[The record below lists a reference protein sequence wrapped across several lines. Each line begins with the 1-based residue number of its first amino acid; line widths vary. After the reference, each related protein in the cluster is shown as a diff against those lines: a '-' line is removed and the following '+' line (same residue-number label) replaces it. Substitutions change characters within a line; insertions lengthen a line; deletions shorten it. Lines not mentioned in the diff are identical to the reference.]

1 MLLFFIFERNFVIQA
16 VLMTNDKTRH
26 MHIKMANSNVRI
38 LQFVI
43 ITGCTIIAG
52 VFFAMWSM
60 RSTDSEMRK
69 DLIQE
74 AQIVGNAIDWR
85 FIQKLTATEDDLNAP
100 AYIRLKEQ
108 LSLVRSANPL
118 CRFIYLMGHHE
129 DGSVYFFLDSES
141 AESDDNS
148 PPGEIYTDATEI
160 LKNVFISGKPA
171 TEGPVPDEWGIWVS
185 AIVPLIE
192 PQTNEILAILGMD
205 IDAHEWRAEIFKS
218 LTVPISVTLIILFT
232 ETIFFVFRIRNYRE
246 NKRLAASR
254 ELLSQSEARY
264 RQLFEHAPAGI
275 YEVDYVNN
283 HFSSVNDVMSNYVG
297 YTKEELLQ
305 LSPSKILAQDSQ
317 KEYFEKLEKL
327 KNGEVV
333 PLIAEYKAITKYGD
347 EFWILVNTQYL
358 FEGNQLIGS
367 TGVIHDI
374 TDRKLT
380 EQALIKA
387 NELAEKSNKLKDAF
401 ITNISHEIRTPL
413 NSILGFS
420 DLLPDMIS
428 EENQEPA
435 SHIFEIINI
444 SGKRLMRTVDMIMN
458 FSRLQVGEFPVQYTD
473 VNLAQVLETLTKE
486 FKILAQEKS
495 LNLIFENHCGD
506 AILNLDEYCITQA
519 VYDLVDNA
527 IKFTPEGYVKVSL
540 NRKDNSVV
548 IDIED
553 TGIGI
558 SEEYLSHLFEP
569 FSQEESGLS
578 RTFEGV
584 GLGLSI
590 VKKLLDLIHAEIT
603 VESTKGQG
611 TTFHISLNTTS
622 NSIA

>member
-1 MLLFFIFERNFVIQA
+1 MLLFFIFEINFVILA
-16 VLMTNDKTRH
+16 VLMTNDNTHH
-26 MHIKMANSNVRI
+26 MHKKKANSNVRV

-43 ITGCTIIAG
+43 IIACTIIAG
-52 VFFAMWSM
+52 VIFALWSM

-85 FIQKLTATEDDLNAP
+85 YIQNLTATEDDLNAP
-100 AYIRLKEQ
+100 AYLRLKEQ

-118 CRFIYLMGHHE
+118 CRFIYLMGQHE
-129 DGSVYFFLDSES
+129 DGSVYFFLDSEP
-141 AESDDNS
+141 AESEDNS
-148 PPGEIYTDATEI
+148 PPGEIYTDASEI

-218 LTVPISVTLIILFT
+218 LTVPISVTLIILFI

-283 HFSSVNDVMSNYVG
+283 HFSSVNDVMCNYVG

-305 LSPSKILAQDSQ
+305 LSPSRILAKESQ

-428 EENQEPA
+428 EENQESA
-435 SHIFEIINI
+435 SHIFEIINM

-495 LNLIFENHCGD
+495 LNLIFENHCGE
-506 AILNLDEYCITQA
+506 AILNLDEYCIMQA

-527 IKFTPEGYVKVSL
+527 IKFTPEGYVKISL
-540 NRKDNSVV
+540 YRKDDSVV

-569 FSQEESGLS
+569 FSQEDSGLS

-590 VKKLLDLIHAEIT
+590 VKKLLDLIHAGIT
-603 VESTKGQG
+603 VESTKGHG

>member
-1 MLLFFIFERNFVIQA
+1 
-16 VLMTNDKTRH
+16 MTNDEIQP
-26 MHIKMANSNVRI
+26 MHVKIANRNVRV

-52 VFFAMWSM
+52 VFFAIWSM
-60 RSTDSEMRK
+60 RSTETEMRK

-100 AYIRLKEQ
+100 PYIRLKEQ

-118 CRFIYLMGHHE
+118 CRFIYLMGQHE
-129 DGSVYFFLDSES
+129 DGTVYFFLDSEP
-141 AESDDNS
+141 AESEDNS
-148 PPGEIYTDATEI
+148 PPGEIYPDATET

-171 TEGPVPDEWGIWVS
+171 TEGPVPDEWGIWIS
-185 AIVPLIE
+185 AIVPLSE

-205 IDAHEWRAEIFKS
+205 IDAHEWRTEIFQS
-218 LTVPISVTLIILFT
+218 LTVPISVTLIILII
-232 ETIFFVFRIRNYRE
+232 ETIFFIFRIRNYRE

-254 ELLSQSEARY
+254 ALLSQSEARY

-275 YEVDYVNN
+275 YEVDYINDR
-283 HFSSVNDVMSNYVG
+283 FSSVNDVMCNYVG
-297 YTKEELLQ
+297 YTKEEMLQ
-305 LSPSKILAQDSQ
+305 LNPSKILAQDSQ
-317 KEYFEKLEKL
+317 KEYFERLEKL

-333 PLIAEYKAITKYGD
+333 SLISEYKAITKNGV
-347 EFWILVNTQYL
+347 EFWILVNTQYI
-358 FEGNQLIGS
+358 FEGNQLKGS

-374 TDRKLT
+374 TTRKLT

-401 ITNISHEIRTPL
+401 IANISHEIRTPL

-428 EENQEPA
+428 EDQQEPA
-435 SHIFEIINI
+435 SHIFEIINM

-458 FSRLQVGEFPVQYTD
+458 FSRLQVGEFPVQYSD
-473 VNLAQVLETLTKE
+473 VNLALVLETLTKE

-495 LNLIFENHCGD
+495 LKLIFENHCGD
-506 AILNLDEYCITQA
+506 AILNIDEYCITQA

-527 IKFTPEGYVKVSL
+527 IKFTHEGFVKMVL
-540 NRKDNSVV
+540 YRNDDSVF
-548 IDIED
+548 IDVAD
-553 TGIGI
+553 SGIGI

-569 FSQEESGLS
+569 FSQEDTGLS

-590 VKKLLDLIHAEIT
+590 VKKLLDLIHAKIT
-603 VESTKGQG
+603 AESTKGQG
-611 TTFHISLNTTS
+611 TTFHISLKTTS
-622 NSIA
+622 NSTT

>member
-1 MLLFFIFERNFVIQA
+1 
-16 VLMTNDKTRH
+16 MTNDKVQH
-26 MHIKMANSNVRI
+26 MHVNIANRNVRV

-43 ITGCTIIAG
+43 IIGCTILAG

-85 FIQKLTATEDDLNAP
+85 FIQKLTATENDLSSP
-100 AYIRLKEQ
+100 EYVRLKEQ

-118 CRFIYLMGHHE
+118 CRFIYLMGQND
-129 DGSVYFFLDSES
+129 DGSVYFFLDSEP
-141 AESDDNS
+141 AESEDNS
-148 PPGEIYTDATEI
+148 PPGEIYSDATET

-171 TEGPVPDEWGIWVS
+171 TEGPLPDEWGIWVS
-185 AIVPLIE
+185 AIVPLSE

-205 IDAHEWRAEIFKS
+205 IDAHEWRTEIFQS
-218 LTVPISVTLIILFT
+218 LTVPISVTLIILII
-232 ETIFFVFRIRNYRE
+232 ETIFFIFRIRNYRE

-254 ELLSQSEARY
+254 ALLSQSEDRY
-264 RQLFEHAPAGI
+264 RQLFQHAPAGI
-275 YEVDYVNN
+275 YEADYIND
-283 HFSSVNDVMSNYVG
+283 HFSSVNDVMCNYVG
-297 YTKEELLQ
+297 YTKDEMLQ
-305 LSPSKILAQDSQ
+305 LSPSKILSKDDQ
-317 KEYFEKLEKL
+317 KEYFGRLEKL
-327 KNGEVV
+327 KNGEAV
-333 PLIAEYKAITKYGD
+333 PSIAEYKAVSKNGV
-347 EFWILVNTQYL
+347 EFWILVNTQYI
-358 FEGNQLIGS
+358 FEGNQLKGS

-374 TDRKLT
+374 TDRKLA

-401 ITNISHEIRTPL
+401 IANISHEIRTPL

-428 EENQEPA
+428 EEQQEPA
-435 SHIFEIINI
+435 SHIFEIINM

-458 FSRLQVGEFPVQYTD
+458 FSRLQVGEFPVQYSD
-473 VNLAQVLETLTKE
+473 VNLALVLETLTKE

-506 AILNLDEYCITQA
+506 TILNIDEYCITQA

-527 IKFTPEGYVKVSL
+527 VKFTHEGFVKIVL
-540 NRKDNSVV
+540 YRKDDSVF
-548 IDIED
+548 IDVSD

-569 FSQEESGLS
+569 FSQEDTGLS

-590 VKKLLDLIHAEIT
+590 VKKLLDLIHAKIT

-611 TTFHISLNTTS
+611 TTFHISFKTTS
-622 NSIA
+622 NPTT

>member
-1 MLLFFIFERNFVIQA
+1 
-16 VLMTNDKTRH
+16 MTNDKIQH
-26 MHIKMANSNVRI
+26 MHVKMANSNVRV

-52 VFFAMWSM
+52 VFFAIWSM
-60 RSTDSEMRK
+60 RSTETEMRK

-85 FIQKLTATEDDLNAP
+85 NLQNLTATENDLTSP
-100 AYIRLKEQ
+100 GYIRLKEQ

-118 CRFIYLMGHHE
+118 CRFIYLMGRHE
-129 DGSVYFFLDSES
+129 DGTVYFFLDSEP
-141 AESDDNS
+141 AESEDNS
-148 PPGEIYTDATEI
+148 SPGELYADATET
-160 LKNVFISGKPA
+160 LKNVFISGEPA
-171 TEGPVPDEWGIWVS
+171 TEGPLPDEWGIWVS
-185 AIVPLIE
+185 AIVPLNE

-205 IDAHEWRAEIFKS
+205 IDAHEWRTEIFQS
-218 LTVPISVTLIILFT
+218 LTVPISVTLIILII
-232 ETIFFVFRIRNYRE
+232 ETIFFIFRIRNYRE

-254 ELLSQSEARY
+254 ALLSHSEARY

-275 YEVDYVNN
+275 YEVDFINN
-283 HFSSVNDVMSNYVG
+283 HFSSVNDVMCNYVG
-297 YTKEELLQ
+297 YTKDELLQ
-305 LSPSKILAQDSQ
+305 LSPRDILAEESQ
-317 KEYFEKLEKL
+317 KEYFERMEKL
-327 KNGEVV
+327 KKGEVV
-333 PLIAEYKAITKYGD
+333 PLISEYKAISKKGV
-347 EFWILVNTQYL
+347 EFWILVNSQYI
-358 FEGNQLIGS
+358 FEGNQLVGS

-401 ITNISHEIRTPL
+401 IANISHEIRTPL

-428 EENQEPA
+428 EEQQEPA
-435 SHIFEIINI
+435 SHIFEIINM

-458 FSRLQVGEFPVQYTD
+458 FSRLQVGEFPVQYSD
-473 VNLAQVLETLTKE
+473 VNLALVLETLTKE

-495 LNLIFENHCGD
+495 LTLIFENRCGD
-506 AILNLDEYCITQA
+506 AILNIDEYCITQA

-527 IKFTPEGYVKVSL
+527 IKFTHEGFVKIVL
-540 NRKDNSVV
+540 YRKDDSVF
-548 IDIED
+548 IDVAD
-553 TGIGI
+553 SGIGI

-569 FSQEESGLS
+569 FSQEDTGLS

-590 VKKLLDLIHAEIT
+590 VKKLLDLIHAKIT

-611 TTFHISLNTTS
+611 TTFHISLKTTS
-622 NSIA
+622 NSTT

>member
-1 MLLFFIFERNFVIQA
+1 
-16 VLMTNDKTRH
+16 MTNDKTQH
-26 MHIKMANSNVRI
+26 TPEKAANGNVRV

-85 FIQKLTATEDDLNAP
+85 FIQKLTATENDLSGP
-100 AYIRLKEQ
+100 AYNRLKEQ

-118 CRFIYLMGHHE
+118 CRFIYLMGQHE
-129 DGSVYFFLDSES
+129 DGTVYFFLDSEP
-141 AESDDNS
+141 AESEGNS
-148 PPGEIYTDATEI
+148 PPGEIYSDATET
-160 LKNVFISGKPA
+160 LKNVFITGKPA
-171 TEGPVPDEWGIWVS
+171 TEGPLPDEWGIWVS
-185 AIVPLIE
+185 AIVPLND

-205 IDAHEWRAEIFKS
+205 IDAHEWRAEIFQS
-218 LTVPISVTLIILFT
+218 LTVPISVTLIILII
-232 ETIFFVFRIRNYRE
+232 ETIFFIFRIRNYRE
-246 NKRLAASR
+246 NKRLEASR
-254 ELLSQSEARY
+254 ALLSHSEARY
-264 RQLFEHAPAGI
+264 RQLFQHAPAGI
-275 YEVDYVNN
+275 YEADYINDC
-283 HFSSVNDVMSNYVG
+283 FSSVNEVMCNYVG
-297 YTKEELLQ
+297 YTKEEMLK
-305 LSPSKILAQDSQ
+305 LSPSKILAEESQ
-317 KEYFEKLEKL
+317 KEYFERLEKL
-327 KNGEVV
+327 KKGEAV
-333 PLIAEYKAITKYGD
+333 PLISEFKAIRKNGV
-347 EFWILVNTQYL
+347 EFWILVNTQYI
-358 FEGNQLIGS
+358 FEGNQLKGS

-374 TDRKLT
+374 TNRKLT

-401 ITNISHEIRTPL
+401 IANISHEIRTPL

-428 EENQEPA
+428 EDQQEPA
-435 SHIFEIINI
+435 SHIFEIINM
-444 SGKRLMRTVDMIMN
+444 SGKRLMRTVEMIMN
-458 FSRLQVGEFPVQYTD
+458 FSRLQVGEFPVKYSD
-473 VNLAQVLETLTKE
+473 VNLTSVLETLTKE
-486 FKILAQEKS
+486 FIILAQEKS
-495 LNLIFENHCGD
+495 LNLIFENHSGD
-506 AILNLDEYCITQA
+506 TTLYVDEYCITQA

-527 IKFTPEGYVKVSL
+527 VKFTNEGYVKISL
-540 NRKDNSVV
+540 YSKDDCVV
-548 IDIED
+548 IDVAD

-569 FSQEESGLS
+569 FSQEDTGLS

-603 VESTKGQG
+603 VESIKGQG
-611 TTFHISLNTTS
+611 TTFHISLKTTS
-622 NSIA
+622 ELIS